1 MRHVLLA
8 GLLAAVNLVPV
19 QAATKPAAA
28 AAAPTPV
35 ALNLAVRDLTP
46 RFLDFYESAIKPP
59 PPPPAPPAPPVP
71 ANGKAAAP
79 VAPVAPAAPVPVE
92 AETDRRWRFYKQ
104 FYNFSTQSDEAQ
116 ARSALEAAWPKYA
129 SAIKQIEAGFNGLTP
144 PPEAVI
150 NSLAGQFILESPLSL
165 RLVAYV
171 GTFDGTVWSQA
182 EDSVINIYLPLEVD
196 ANTRGLPMARLLGRL
211 MLDKSAA
218 WAGKPRN
225 LAEFIVGEAV
235 LARAMQEAVPGKTP
249 AQYLDISPEAYAR
262 VMAGRAQIFK
272 GIGDKLKSANI
283 ADYQSGDKLADA
295 RVAGWML
302 TDILLKKVR
311 IADLIRQKPNDL
323 ADGSVIPLIRAASA
337 N

>member
-1 MRHVLLA
+1 MRHLLLA
-8 GLLAAVNLVPV
+8 GLLAAVNLVPA

-59 PPPPAPPAPPVP
+59 PPPPAPPAPAVP
-71 ANGKAAAP
+71 ANGKAPAAAP
-79 VAPVAPAAPVPVE
+79 VPVPPPVPVE
-92 AETDRRWRFYKQ
+92 AESDRRWRLYKQ
-104 FYNFSTQSDEAQ
+104 YYNFTTQSDEAQ
-116 ARSALEAAWPKYA
+116 ARSALELAWPKYMG
-129 SAIKQIEAGFNGLTP
+129 AIKQIEAGFNGLTP

-165 RLVAYV
+165 RFVAYV
-171 GTFDGTVWSQA
+171 GTFDGKVWSQA
-182 EDSVINIYLPLEVD
+182 EDGVTNVYLPLEVD
-196 ANTRGLPMARLLGRL
+196 ADARGLPMTRLLGRL
-211 MLDKSAA
+211 MLDRSAA

-225 LAEFIVGEAV
+225 LAEFIVGEAL
-235 LARAMQEAVPGKTP
+235 LARAMQEAVPGKKP
-249 AQYLDISPEAYAR
+249 EQYLDISPEAYTR
-262 VMAGRAQIFK
+262 VMAGRAQIYK

-283 ADYQSGDKLADA
+283 ADYQSGDKLAEA
-295 RVAGWML
+295 RVAGWAL
-302 TDILLKKVR
+302 TEILLKKVR

-323 ADGSVIPLIRAASA
+323 AEGSVIPLIRAASA